1 MTTKR
6 IIQFSVVFIMLGM
19 METSMAFI
27 QEQQPMYNTAKQKLM
42 EGKSIIG
49 GTVYTSDPNIYCA
62 MANAGFDF
70 TWIEM
75 QHSPLTHSDVARFE
89 PARGLRPCL
98 LYECRPQHRATFKKQ
113 RTLI

>member
-42 EGKSIIG
+42 EGKSILVG
-49 GTVYTSDPNIYCA
+49 RYTRRTRTFIVPWP
-62 MANAGFDF
+62 M
-70 TWIEM
+70 
-75 QHSPLTHSDVARFE
+75 PVLTS
-89 PARGLRPCL
+89 RGLKCSTAR
-98 LYECRPQHRATFKKQ
+98 
-113 RTLI
+113 